1 MIAPASASRAALVG
15 VAVLCGLFALPAVAQ
30 DSCDLKLQSAVGER
44 RLVTVEATVDATI
57 TAVDLEEKASTRSVA
72 SQRKESFVEETVVV
86 DDQKEPVQVRLNCLI
101 STVEERAAG
110 EVSGGVRKT
119 PVQGRIVTVT
129 REGTGW
135 AVIPLEAEPLTA
147 DLAAPLGRWLDLR
160 LLLKGGTVKIGES
173 WTVSGA
179 ERLAAMAVGKDAGV
193 PEIRCTLGRIV
204 PGNPAKAE
212 VAVTVR
218 MEKGKEGDEN
228 RMQGQLAGLLV
239 IDLASGRPQ
248 SFSLSGSFRV
258 NSAARDANN
267 AVVGR
272 VEIQARQVVLKFA
285 FEPAGK
291 P

>member
-1 MIAPASASRAALVG
+1 MDFARWLRLIDGQTAFLEFSVPMGEFSASLGSAAEVG
-15 VAVLCGLFALPAVAQ
+15 PDFVPMR
-30 DSCDLKLQSAVGER
+30 R
-44 RLVTVEATVDATI
+44 RL
-57 TAVDLEEKASTRSVA
+57 
-72 SQRKESFVEETVVV
+72 
-86 DDQKEPVQVRLNCLI
+86 RL
-101 STVEERAAG
+101 TERAAG

-135 AVIPLEAEPLTA
+135 AVIPLEAEPLA
-147 DLAAPLGRWLDLR
+147 DDLAAPLGRWLDLR
-160 LLLKGGTVKIGES
+160 LLLKGGTVKVGES

-179 ERLAAMAVGKDAGV
+179 ERLAAMVVGKDAGV

-218 MEKGKEGDEN
+218 MEKGKEGEEN

-239 IDLASGRPQ
+239 IDTATGRPQ
-248 SFSLSGSFRV
+248 SFSLSGSFRA

-272 VEIQARQVVLKFA
+272 IEIQARQVALRLV